1 MSKVSLPAP
10 NVTEVPR
17 NVYKMT
23 ITSKPHYDFFVSGR
37 WRNRDNVL
45 ELTRKIRQKGY
56 KVYCFLEATHS
67 IHRIKDDP
75 EQSMQDFEKLD
86 WRNDKYVKK
95 VFENDIDGEKA
106 SSTFIMLLP
115 VGKSCH
121 IEAGV
126 AYGLGKKC
134 ILIGEQKEAES
145 LYLIFSESYNT
156 EDEFLETI

>member
-1 MSKVSLPAP
+1 MQ
-10 NVTEVPR
+10 
-17 NVYKMT
+17 
-23 ITSKPHYDFFVSGR
+23 SKPKKSATSSNYDFFVSGR

-45 ELTRKIRQKGY
+45 ALTKKIRQKGY
-56 KVYCFLEATHS
+56 SAYCFLEASHS
-67 IHRIKDDP
+67 TQRVHDDP

-86 WRNDKYVKK
+86 WRNDPYVKE
-95 VFENDIDGEKA
+95 VFENDMAGEKA
-106 SSTFIMLLP
+106 SETFVMLLP

-145 LYLIFSESYNT
+145 LYLIFSESYNSV
-156 EDEFLETI
+156 DEFLKTI